1 MWPSRR
7 SRVRWGEK
15 VPAAA
20 ETVADRLVVV
30 NGTGADREGAFLALD
45 GTKASAGGA
54 GLLSAEAMRL
64 LFQESAEGAF
74 GQASGSHAGDL
85 LHRVEI
91 DFGARPIL
99 TEGVTGNYFSPAL
112 GQFTDFLEVF
122 S

>member
-1 MWPSRR
+1 M
-7 SRVRWGEK
+7 
-15 VPAAA
+15 
-20 ETVADRLVVV
+20 ADRLVVV